1 MEDTLEV
8 TTIVNET
15 PSELDEVKHVVEE
28 VAAAAAKVAEEAAA
42 AKAAEELAAKAAEE
56 LAAKVAEELAA
67 KVAEEAAAAKTT
79 QLAEELE
86 KIKITPNSIFKRL
99 KSFFGVNS

>member
-42 AKAAEELAAKAAEE
+42 AK
-56 LAAKVAEELAA
+56 
-67 KVAEEAAAAKTT
+67 TT